1 MFLHTFHQKSIKE
14 KLDYLADLGQIDKAT
29 YDKILKFYAL
39 DSEGQISALIKM
51 QSATNKVLW
60 SVKKIDSYRIE
71 PDGAMRYNGEF
82 VDVRRAVLSSAD
94 MRAKDFYENS
104 QNKVATQEQSSNKFW
119 KKFVIW
125 SVVWALVL
133 IFLVYLIS
141 N

>member
-104 QNKVATQEQSSNKFW
+104 QNKVATHEQSSNKFW

>member
-104 QNKVATQEQSSNKFW
+104 QNKVAIHEQSSNKFW

>member
-94 MRAKDFYENS
+94 MKAKDFYENS
-104 QNKVATQEQSSNKFW
+104 QNKVASQEQSSNKFW

-125 SVVWALVL
+125 SVVWAFVL